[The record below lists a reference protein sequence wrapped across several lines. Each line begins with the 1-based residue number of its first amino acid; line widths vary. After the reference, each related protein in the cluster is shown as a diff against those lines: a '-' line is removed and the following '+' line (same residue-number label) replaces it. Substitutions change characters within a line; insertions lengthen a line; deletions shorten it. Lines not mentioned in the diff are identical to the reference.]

1 MPVAILD
8 VWSDRDTERSCHV
21 LVHDDGYELQVR
33 GAGPSSV
40 TLECGS
46 LEAALQQAEQW
57 RPPYLESR
65 STAA

>member
-8 VWSDRDTERSCHV
+8 VWVDRDNDRTCQV

-40 TLECGS
+40 TVECGS
-46 LEAALQQAEQW
+46 LAAALEQAEQW
-57 RPPYLESR
+57 RPPYLESHT
-65 STAA
+65 SAA